1 MRYLLLIGRDDKSPP
16 PASPDNGMSVVQA
29 HVRVADELRAAGK
42 MVVAERL
49 KPDAEGTRVRSRA
62 GQLQVTDG
70 PFAETKEALGG
81 FYLIECDTKDEALA
95 WAKKLPLAD
104 GGFIEVRPI
113 WQM

>member
-1 MRYLLLIGRDDKSPP
+1 MRYLLLISRDDKTPP
-16 PASPDNGMSVVQA
+16 PPSPDNGMAIVQQ

-49 KPDAEGTRVRSRA
+49 KPDSEGTRVRTKA
-62 GQLQVTDG
+62 GHVQVTDG

-81 FYLIECDTKDEALA
+81 FYLIDCDTKDEALA
-95 WAKKLPLAD
+95 WAKKLPLPE